1 MSGGSQGAIR
11 SRSRMDIINRAGQ
24 RTPSGART
32 PTGGGGIKGRDGS
45 KHRGVQ
51 LDEIQ
56 EQKEMEMKRKEEKEA
71 DVKKRKDELLKKK
84 ADDQREKREARI
96 KRVQDAR
103 QKQEVQKGSKHLDK
117 ERAEKLEALKKREE
131 NAKAEAAKKKL
142 DAEEAAR
149 KEEEKKMAEAK
160 AAKEQRE
167 AEKAREVK
175 RQEAD
180 LLASKEKAANLI
192 AQAQLNSTYSKPGDT
207 TANTTMET
215 TQQGASSYDMTPARH
230 ELPPEPSQDEENYG
244 LDDLNSEEDTDD
256 EDCPRKV
263 VHKWAVGSQLRTALL
278 KQCYMG
284 PDLDMIFANVEMPDL
299 SSMFAQ
305 QRKRFLKRT
314 SSAVWETPPESF
326 KHATRKR

>member
-32 PTGGGGIKGRDGS
+32 PTGGGVVKSRDGS
-45 KHRGVQ
+45 KHRGAQ

-71 DVKKRKDELLKKK
+71 DAKKRKDELLKKK

-149 KEEEKKMAEAK
+149 KEEEKKMAEAL
-160 AAKEQRE
+160 AAKEKRE

-180 LLASKEKAANLI
+180 LLVAKEKAALI
-192 AQAQLNSTYSKPGDT
+192 VVAQAQLNSTYSKPGDN

-256 EDCPRKV
+256 EVPRCV
-263 VHKWAVGSQLRTALL
+263 V
-278 KQCYMG
+278 
-284 PDLDMIFANVEMPDL
+284 
-299 SSMFAQ
+299 SM
-305 QRKRFLKRT
+305 
-314 SSAVWETPPESF
+314 VV
-326 KHATRKR
+326 

>member
-1 MSGGSQGAIR
+1 MR

-32 PTGGGGIKGRDGS
+32 PTTGGAKSRDGS
-45 KHRGVQ
+45 KPRGGAQ

-56 EQKEMEMKRKEEKEA
+56 EQREMEMKKKEEKEA
-71 DVKKRKDELLKKK
+71 EAKHRREELLKKK

-103 QKQEVQKGSKHLDK
+103 QKQEVKKGSKLLEK
-117 ERAEKLEALKKREE
+117 EKAEKLEALKKREE
-131 NAKAEAAKKKL
+131 NAKAEADKKKF

-149 KEEEKKMAEAK
+149 KEEERKIAEARAK
-160 AAKEQRE
+160 AAIEEKKAAEKILEAKRKE
-167 AEKAREVK
+167 AELQVA
-175 RQEAD
+175 
-180 LLASKEKAANLI
+180 KEKAAQSLL

-207 TANTTMET
+207 TANITMDT
-215 TQQGASSYDMTPARH
+215 TQQGVSSYDMTPARH

-263 VHKWAVGSQLRTALL
+263 VPKWAEGSQLRTALL

-305 QRKRFLKRT
+305 QRKRFFKRT

>member
-45 KHRGVQ
+45 KHREAQ

-71 DVKKRKDELLKKK
+71 DAKKRKDELLKKK

-103 QKQEVQKGSKHLDK
+103 QKQEVQKGSKHLNK
-117 ERAEKLEALKKREE
+117 ERAEKLEALRKREE
-131 NAKAEAAKKKL
+131 KVKAEAAKKKL
-142 DAEEAAR
+142 DADEAAR
-149 KEEEKKMAEAK
+149 KEEEKKITEAE
-160 AAKEQRE
+160 AAKEKRE
-167 AEKAREVK
+167 AEVK

-180 LLASKEKAANLI
+180 LMVAKEKAALNLV

-207 TANTTMET
+207 TANITMET
-215 TQQGASSYDMTPARH
+215 TLQGVASYDMTPARH

-263 VHKWAVGSQLRTALL
+263 VPKWAEGSQLRTALL

-284 PDLDMIFANVEMPDL
+284 PDLDSIFANVEMPDL
-299 SSMFAQ
+299 SMMFAQ
-305 QRKRFLKRT
+305 QRKRFFKRT

-326 KHATRKR
+326 KHAAKKR